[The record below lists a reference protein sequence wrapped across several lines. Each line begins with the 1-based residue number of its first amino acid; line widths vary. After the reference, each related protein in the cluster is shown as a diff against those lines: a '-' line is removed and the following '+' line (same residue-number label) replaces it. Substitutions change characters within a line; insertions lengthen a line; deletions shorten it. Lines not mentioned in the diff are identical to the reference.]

1 MLCELALKKTVRD
14 NFNNFETLT
23 VMNVPQ
29 SFYKNN
35 FLKSITSEEQRKTL
49 CKQMKEAMRK
59 GGFNLT
65 KFKSNSVE
73 VLKTLPSDKYESS
86 EQ

>member
-23 VMNVPQ
+23 VVNVPQ